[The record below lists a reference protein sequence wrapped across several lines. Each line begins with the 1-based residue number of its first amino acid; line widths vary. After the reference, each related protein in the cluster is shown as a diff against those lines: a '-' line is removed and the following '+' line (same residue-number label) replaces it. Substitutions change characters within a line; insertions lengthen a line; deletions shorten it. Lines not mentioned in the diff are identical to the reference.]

1 MAGVAQLV
9 RASDCGPEGRW
20 FDSSHPPH
28 SERQLAVFP
37 RSLDDKSRFARR
49 KRQSARPEHRL
60 QTVCGYR
67 TAVSIQVFQ
76 TWDEVSTTSTRTSEI
91 FGLVVRYYRGDGL
104 FFVGKLMCYNE
115 TGGHLAKFI

>member
-20 FDSSHPPH
+20 FDSSHPP
-28 SERQLAVFP
+28 QI
-37 RSLDDKSRFARR
+37 
-49 KRQSARPEHRL
+49 
-60 QTVCGYR
+60 CGYR

-91 FGLVVRYYRGDGL
+91 FGLVVRYYRGGGL